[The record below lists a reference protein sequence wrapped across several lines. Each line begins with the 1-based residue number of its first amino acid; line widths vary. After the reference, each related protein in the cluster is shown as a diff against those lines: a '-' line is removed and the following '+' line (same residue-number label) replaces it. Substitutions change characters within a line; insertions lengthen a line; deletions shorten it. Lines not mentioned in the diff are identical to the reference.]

1 MNFLNS
7 LLPTI
12 EHFHNYGYWIAFFA
26 ALFETIFG
34 IGLLFPGSTII
45 LILGALSAKG
55 YFDIG
60 DIIWFSVVGAFIG
73 DNINFYL
80 GRKYGTKWIK
90 KKIWFLKP
98 EYFEKAKFFFVSHG
112 ARSIFFGRFI
122 PSVKEIIPFIAG
134 SVNMRQRT
142 FFIWNA
148 LGAIGWGIEWAGI
161 GYLFAYSLT
170 VAETWLSRSGFLFVL
185 LLAVSIIFYFAEWMI
200 IKYGRNFFLFLSS
213 VWSSIKHAV
222 ANNPD
227 VVKLVNRHP
236 SFFRFITKRLDKS
249 NFYGLTLTLFIVV
262 FIYVFF
268 LFGGIV
274 EDLIT
279 SAPIVAADIRVANL
293 LAAFRSVDMTK
304 IFLWITLLGKSQI
317 VIAFVAATIGV
328 LWLLDRRSYIT
339 PLMISVVGS
348 ATVTQLGKFAFH
360 RARPEAA
367 LYFENSFSFPSGH
380 ATIAVAFYGFLTYMF
395 LRGAKKIKV
404 KMNVFFAGAILILL
418 IGFSRL
424 YLGVHYVSDVWSGY
438 LVGALWLII
447 GISISEWLYSSKK
460 TPVKSHLS
468 IWAQI
473 ISAALILSS
482 VLFYVAYAKN
492 NNPPLSHV
500 LIPRQIVVSGDLK
513 EVFTDDQLKY
523 TETLI
528 GDRQEPISFIITVS
542 DDNKLIDDFQSAG
555 WSMADK
561 INVSS
566 IIGIT
571 KAVILNQPDPKAPM
585 TPSFWNAQ
593 VHDFGF
599 EKSTGANNVR
609 ERHHAKFWK
618 TNYVTKDGKHIYVGT
633 ASLDTGIKWGITHK
647 ISPDIDTE
655 REFLFSDL
663 QKTGTI
669 AVFEKKQFVEPIL
682 GKNFSGDI
690 FFTDGKAYFLEMQ

>member
-1 MNFLNS
+1 
-7 LLPTI
+7 
-12 EHFHNYGYWIAFFA
+12 
-26 ALFETIFG
+26 
-34 IGLLFPGSTII
+34 
-45 LILGALSAKG
+45 
-55 YFDIG
+55 
-60 DIIWFSVVGAFIG
+60 
-73 DNINFYL
+73 
-80 GRKYGTKWIK
+80 
-90 KKIWFLKP
+90 
-98 EYFEKAKFFFVSHG
+98 
-112 ARSIFFGRFI
+112 
-122 PSVKEIIPFIAG
+122 
-134 SVNMRQRT
+134 
-142 FFIWNA
+142 
-148 LGAIGWGIEWAGI
+148 
-161 GYLFAYSLT
+161 
-170 VAETWLSRSGFLFVL
+170 
-185 LLAVSIIFYFAEWMI
+185 
-200 IKYGRNFFLFLSS
+200 
-213 VWSSIKHAV
+213 
-222 ANNPD
+222 
-227 VVKLVNRHP
+227 
-236 SFFRFITKRLDKS
+236 
-249 NFYGLTLTLFIVV
+249 
-262 FIYVFF
+262 
-268 LFGGIV
+268 
-274 EDLIT
+274 
-279 SAPIVAADIRVANL
+279 
-293 LAAFRSVDMTK
+293 
-304 IFLWITLLGKSQI
+304 
-317 VIAFVAATIGV
+317 
-328 LWLLDRRSYIT
+328 
-339 PLMISVVGS
+339 
-348 ATVTQLGKFAFH
+348 
-360 RARPEAA
+360 
-367 LYFENSFSFPSGH
+367 
-380 ATIAVAFYGFLTYMF
+380 
-395 LRGAKKIKV
+395 
-404 KMNVFFAGAILILL
+404 
-418 IGFSRL
+418 
-424 YLGVHYVSDVWSGY
+424 VWSGY